1 MNDIPRGTS
10 RINII
15 NSLLLQTPANDRRGY
30 PVAPEVQV
38 GIMMA
43 DSRLDDELSIAT
55 IEFSD
60 TPEWLQYLNNDTYGF
75 PKKTAFGTLWRGIDM
90 TAIDDLGQTAFMR
103 AVIQGGLSLLEAE
116 MMAEFEDT
124 DVNIQDNHGRTA
136 LHWACAKDHFDM
148 VRLCLS
154 ISQSIIGLRDNDG
167 LTAFDVACQSGND
180 MIPTL
185 FYKSMFEM
193 EETHPQEAL
202 LRVLTL
208 TSDPVVDRPIFPG
221 SAMFKPVRD
230 GNVPLIEA
238 LIARGVDH
246 AARDE
251 DGNTALHVAAK
262 TGQVEIA
269 AILLDGGFDFHAK
282 ENSGATPLDLAADT
296 GNKDMEQALLTRMA
310 WQNEGSNK
318 AGTAKQ
324 LPQKHQ
330 KDPQVEPRDTSIH
343 NEERPTLLG
352 ATKRNLE
359 QTPIRRI
366 ERKNEQGLTQLLQ
379 AALDGDLDNLMAL
392 LQLGAN
398 VEAKNPDEH
407 TPLHLAAKHGHLE
420 IVKALIARGAEIEAV
435 DELRASS
442 LILAAR
448 NGHDE
453 IVSEL
458 LDAGADIEQS
468 NYWNQTALHVAADR
482 GHTAVVTKLLAAG
495 AGIEAVD
502 AFGFTALHRSA
513 DHGHTGIVHELLS
526 HGAYTEVVTD
536 MEYTPLHLA
545 VARGRTLTVKELIA
559 NGARPGALCA
569 EGTARQLASKYGNQD
584 TIELL
589 VASPLDW
596 VRYRMPSKLGLT
608 ANHTV

>member
-15 NSLLLQTPANDRRGY
+15 NSLLLKTPANDRRGY

-38 GIMMA
+38 GITMA
-43 DSRLDDELSIAT
+43 DSRLDDELSVAT

-90 TAIDDLGQTAFMR
+90 AAIDDLGQTAFMR
-103 AVIQGGLSLLEAE
+103 TVIKGGLSLLEAE

-154 ISQSIIGLRDNDG
+154 ISQSIIGLRDNYG

-208 TSDPVVDRPIFPG
+208 TSDPAVDRPIFPG

-230 GNVPLIEA
+230 GNIPLIEA

-269 AILLDGGFDFHAK
+269 AILLDGGFDLHAK
-282 ENSGATPLDLAADT
+282 ANSGATPLDLAADT
-296 GNKDMEQALLTRMA
+296 GNKDMEQALLTRKA
-310 WQNEGSNK
+310 RQNEGSNK
-318 AGTAKQ
+318 TGTAKQ
-324 LPQKHQ
+324 LPQKRQ
-330 KDPQVEPRDTSIH
+330 KDPQVEPCDTSIH
-343 NEERPTLLG
+343 NEERPTLL
-352 ATKRNLE
+352 AVTKQNLE

-392 LQLGAN
+392 LLLGAN

-420 IVKALIARGAEIEAV
+420 IVKALITGGAEIEAV

-482 GHTAVVTKLLAAG
+482 GHTAVVTKLLVAG

-584 TIELL
+584 TIDLL

-596 VRYRMPSKLGLT
+596 VRYSMPSKLGLK

>member
-15 NSLLLQTPANDRRGY
+15 NSLLLQTPTNNHSGY
-30 PVAPEVQV
+30 PAAPEVQV

-43 DSRLDDELSIAT
+43 DSRLDDELSVAT

-75 PKKTAFGTLWRGIDM
+75 PRKTAFGTLWRGIDM

-103 AVIQGGLSLLEAE
+103 AVIKGGLSLLEAE

-124 DVNIQDNHGRTA
+124 DANTQDNHGRTA

-193 EETHPQEAL
+193 EETNPQEAL

-208 TSDPVVDRPIFPG
+208 TSDPAVDRPIFPG

-230 GNVPLIEA
+230 GNIPLVEA

-246 AARDE
+246 TARDE

-262 TGQVEIA
+262 TGRVEIA
-269 AILLDGGFDFHAK
+269 AILLDGGFDVYAK

-296 GNKDMEQALLTRMA
+296 GNKDMEQVLLTRKA
-310 WQNEGSNK
+310 RLDEGSKK

-324 LPQKHQ
+324 LAQKRQ
-330 KDPQVEPRDTSIH
+330 KDPQVEPHDRSILI
-343 NEERPTLLG
+343 EERPTLLG
-352 ATKRNLE
+352 ATKRTLE

-366 ERKNEQGLTQLLQ
+366 ERRNKQGLTQLLQ

-392 LQLGAN
+392 LLLGAN
-398 VEAKNPDEH
+398 IEAKNPDEH
-407 TPLHLAAKHGHLE
+407 TALHLAAQHGHVE
-420 IVKALIARGAEIEAV
+420 ILKALLARGAEIEAV
-435 DELRASS
+435 DELQTSS
-442 LILAAR
+442 LLLAAR
-448 NGHDE
+448 NGHNE

-458 LDAGADIEQS
+458 LDAGADIKRL
-468 NYWNQTALHVAADR
+468 NYWNQSALHFAADR
-482 GHTAVVTKLLAAG
+482 GHTAVVRKLLAAG

-502 AFGFTALHRSA
+502 YFGLTALHRSA
-513 DHGHTGIVHELLS
+513 KHGHTGTVHELLS
-526 HGAYTEVVTD
+526 HGADTEAVTD
-536 MEYTPLHLA
+536 MEYTALHLA
-545 VARGRTLTVKELIA
+545 VVHSQTPTVKELLA
-559 NGARPGALCA
+559 NGARLGALCD
-569 EGTARQLASKYGNQD
+569 EGTALQLASKYGSKD

-596 VRYRMPSKLGLT
+596 IRHSMPSKLGLK
-608 ANHTV
+608 ANYTV